1 MVLFWGMA
9 VGVLN
14 PSESKKWFGLIGAAG
29 TCGCILAGYTVS
41 LASKSQ
47 FVNEVSLGIVAILLL
62 TANIILYL
70 KGKFFILP
78 SSTLGKI
85 KNTSLV
91 RKFAVLL
98 SSKQSVLMTLLVV
111 CSATVL
117 SVIDINFK
125 FEVRNDQE
133 DLYDFFGLFYT
144 YTSTAQLLL
153 QLLIVRAIL
162 TRGGVLVAIG
172 LLPILLTCVSG
183 FAIFFI
189 YKDAIYV
196 SKFFTQVVFFTIE
209 YVGLHMLFLA
219 VSKQLRG
226 QMNSAVDG
234 LTRPATIAIISLLIG
249 YTLPFWQVGSETEIV
264 YRLNLVIVSLCACW
278 LFVSF
283 LNYEEYLN
291 SLLKMLGSRK
301 IDFSDEVEASLDPKF
316 LSELKKTFRDST
328 DEEAFFLAEF
338 MLQMK
343 ISDLGEEF
351 RKCLVKPHE

>member
-1 MVLFWGMA
+1 MA
-9 VGVLN
+9 TLW
-14 PSESKKWFGLIGAAG
+14 SSY
-29 TCGCILAGYTVS
+29 GYV
-41 LASKSQ
+41 
-47 FVNEVSLGIVAILLL
+47 
-62 TANIILYL
+62 
-70 KGKFFILP
+70 
-78 SSTLGKI
+78 
-85 KNTSLV
+85 
-91 RKFAVLL
+91 
-98 SSKQSVLMTLLVV
+98 
-111 CSATVL
+111 
-117 SVIDINFK
+117 
-125 FEVRNDQE
+125 
-133 DLYDFFGLFYT
+133 
-144 YTSTAQLLL
+144 
-153 QLLIVRAIL
+153 LLIVRAIL

-196 SKFFTQVVFFTIE
+196 SKFFTQVIFFTIE
-209 YVGLHMLFLA
+209 YVGLQMLFLA

-283 LNYEEYLN
+283 LNYKEYLN

-328 DEEAFFLAEF
+328 DEEAFF
-338 MLQMK
+338 
-343 ISDLGEEF
+343 SG
-351 RKCLVKPHE
+351 

>member
-1 MVLFWGMA
+1 
-9 VGVLN
+9 
-14 PSESKKWFGLIGAAG
+14 
-29 TCGCILAGYTVS
+29 
-41 LASKSQ
+41 
-47 FVNEVSLGIVAILLL
+47 
-62 TANIILYL
+62 
-70 KGKFFILP
+70 
-78 SSTLGKI
+78 
-85 KNTSLV
+85 
-91 RKFAVLL
+91 
-98 SSKQSVLMTLLVV
+98 MTLLVV

-172 LLPILLTCVSG
+172 LLPILLSCVSG

-196 SKFFTQVVFFTIE
+196 SKFFTQVIFFTIE
-209 YVGLHMLFLA
+209 YVGLQMLFLA

-264 YRLNLVIVSLCACW
+264 YRLNLVIVSLSTCW

-283 LNYEEYLN
+283 LNYKEYLN

-301 IDFSDEVEASLDPKF
+301 IDFSDEVEANLDPKF
-316 LSELKKTFRDST
+316 
-328 DEEAFFLAEF
+328 
-338 MLQMK
+338 
-343 ISDLGEEF
+343 
-351 RKCLVKPHE
+351 